1 MTHSARLTFEAGIA
15 LVEIDNPPVNALSK
29 QVLQQ
34 LRDCIAQAAAQ
45 PDCQAVVLYGA
56 GRTFVCGADIAE
68 LDRTPG
74 ESDAFNPVMDAL
86 ESLAK
91 PVICSIHGM
100 ALGGGQE
107 LALACHYRVA
117 HEQSAMGLPEVKLGI
132 LPGAGGTQRLPR
144 LTGAAMALDMILSG
158 KQVGARAALQAGLV
172 DRLSEEDARMAGVH
186 YAQDLLREGATARPT
201 RARAVDAGGLDAP
214 ALQAALADARKLE
227 AYPARLA
234 IVQCIQAAMDLPFEQ
249 GQHEERRLFE
259 QCRAS
264 ETSRALRHL
273 FFAEREAAKLPGLPA
288 QCSLRPIAK
297 VGVVG
302 AGTMGRGIIMNF
314 LNAGMASVL
323 LETNAEALERGV
335 EQIRATYQGQV
346 AKGRLTQ
353 VQADATLG
361 RLQPTLDDIAL
372 ADCDLVIEA
381 VFEDMA
387 IKKEVC
393 HKLGKLCKPGAIL
406 ATNTSTL
413 DVDELALA
421 SGRPADF
428 LGMHFF
434 SPAHI
439 MRLLEVVRG
448 KHTAPDVL
456 ATVMKLAKTIRKTAV
471 VSGVCYGFI
480 GNRMLESYLREAD
493 FLLMEGATPRQID
506 SAIEAAGL
514 AMGPCR
520 MLDMAGT
527 DVAAKIV
534 LEQGKAGMLPDD
546 PSYRAVV
553 GMLFEHGRMGQKAGR
568 GYYRY
573 DGRNPVDDPEVDALC
588 QALGARHGVARR
600 TDITDDEIVE
610 RCLYPLINEGA
621 RILEEGIAYRPGD
634 IDIVWTHGYGFPDYR
649 GGPIFMADRIGLR
662 HIRERLR
669 HYGEQRGNAHGYWT
683 VAELLDRRAAANAPL
698 SQEKMAQPSRA

>member
-1 MTHSARLTFEAGIA
+1 MTHSARLAFETGIA
-15 LVEIDNPPVNALSK
+15 FIEIDSPPVNALSRS
-29 QVLQQ
+29 VLQQ
-34 LRDCIAQAAAQ
+34 LRDCIAQAGARA
-45 PDCQAVVLYGA
+45 DCRAVVLYGA
-56 GRTFVCGADIAE
+56 GRSFVCGADIAE
-68 LDRTPG
+68 LDRAPG
-74 ESDAFNPVMDAL
+74 EGDAFNPVMDAL

-100 ALGGGQE
+100 ALGGGLE

-117 HEQSAMGLPEVKLGI
+117 HTHSTMGLPEVKLGI

-144 LTGAAMALDMILSG
+144 LVGAAMALDMISSG
-158 KQVGARAALQAGLV
+158 KPIDAQAALQAGLV
-172 DRLSEEDARMAGVH
+172 DRLSEHDARTAGLQ
-186 YAQDLLREGATARPT
+186 YAQDLLRDAAPARPT
-201 RARAVDAGGLDAP
+201 RARTVVAGGLDAP
-214 ALQAALADARKLE
+214 ALQAALADAGKHG

-234 IVQCIQAAMDLPFEQ
+234 IVQCIQAALDLPFEE
-249 GQHEERRLFE
+249 GRHEERRLFE

-264 ETSRALRHL
+264 ETSRALCHL

-288 QCSLRPIAK
+288 QLALRPVEKI
-297 VGVVG
+297 GVVG

-323 LETNAEALERGV
+323 LETSAEALERGV

-346 AKGRLTQ
+346 AKGRLSQ
-353 VQADATLG
+353 ARADAALALL
-361 RLQPTLDDIAL
+361 RPTLDDAAM

-381 VFEDMA
+381 VFENM
-387 IKKEVC
+387 EVKQQVC
-393 HKLGKLCKPGAIL
+393 RKLGQLCKPGAIL

-413 DVDELALA
+413 DVDELAAA

-434 SPAHI
+434 SPAHV

-448 KHTAPDVL
+448 RDTATDVL

-506 SAIEAAGL
+506 RAIEAAGL

-534 LEQGKAGMLPDD
+534 LEQGKTGMLPDD

-553 GMLFEHGRMGQKAGR
+553 GKLFEHGRMGQKAGR
-568 GYYRY
+568 GYYRHE
-573 DGRNPVDDPEVDALC
+573 GRSPVDDPEVDALC
-588 QALGARHGVARR
+588 QALAARHGIARR
-600 TDITDDEIVE
+600 ERIDDEEIVE

-621 RILEEGIAYRPGD
+621 RILDEGIAYRPGD

-669 HYGEQRGNAHGYWT
+669 HYGARHGNAHGYWT
-683 VAELLDRRAAANAPL
+683 VAPLLDRRAIANEPL
-698 SQEKMAQPSRA
+698 SHEKVLPASQA